1 MRSESQ
7 NEIMGEGEEIR
18 ITVNE
23 QVVVIRPD
31 DNNPE
36 DIKRCAKEQG
46 VAVEIDF
53 ELAAEG
59 DDGKFVLFSESET
72 VDIKKFSAFTAT
84 AADDNA

>member
-1 MRSESQ
+1 MTSGHQS
-7 NEIMGEGEEIR
+7 EIMGEGEEIR

-31 DNNPE
+31 DNNPSA
-36 DIKRCAKEQG
+36 IKQRAKEQG

-53 ELAAEG
+53 ELAAEC